1 MNSVIAISSKKL
13 KEKIER
19 AKGDVANAQRDG
31 EVLIK
36 GAIHQSIFI
45 LSNRRIN

>member
-19 AKGDVANAQRDG
+19 AKGDVANAQRDRD
-31 EVLIK
+31 VLIK
-36 GAIHQSIFI
+36 GAIPPEYFPFI
-45 LSNRRIN
+45 E

>member
-19 AKGDVANAQRDG
+19 AKGG
-31 EVLIK
+31 CSECPE
-36 GAIHQSIFI
+36 
-45 LSNRRIN
+45 RRGSLNQGCHSTRVFSFYRIEG

>member
-19 AKGDVANAQRDG
+19 AKGDVANAQRDA

-36 GAIHQSIFI
+36 GAIPPEYFHFI
-45 LSNRRIN
+45 E